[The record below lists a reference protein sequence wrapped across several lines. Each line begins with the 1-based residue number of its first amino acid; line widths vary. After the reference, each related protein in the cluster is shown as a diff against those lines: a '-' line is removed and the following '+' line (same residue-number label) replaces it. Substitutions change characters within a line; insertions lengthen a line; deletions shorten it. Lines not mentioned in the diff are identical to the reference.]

1 LDNGAKTKMIW
12 IYVLLGA
19 CIIGGIVT
27 HINYIMSRRERNKRK
42 DPNSGHGHKDKF
54 IKRANA
60 YE

>member
-1 LDNGAKTKMIW
+1 MIW

-19 CIIGGIVT
+19 CIIGVIVT
-27 HINYIMSRRERNKRK
+27 YINYIMSRRERNKRK